1 MTNLGPTFLLKDT
14 DPATPVRV
22 SPPRSKDIT
31 PFLRDRNRALEMMTF
46 GLLEMTPVAGCG
58 VGVREGRGVP
68 VGLGVAVGVGVGVA
82 VAVAAGAAGAA
93 GAASG
98 SGVGDGVGVGVG
110 GGKGVLDGSGVGT
123 GLAVG
128 AALGVGEGVG
138 VGVGVR
144 VGERV
149 DASAASAASAV
160 SVGSAEPGGAGVGST
175 AQAARAMTAASHSS
189 IVAGLIMCISM
200 LLITFM
206 APFSPRGQSGV
217 NGQALP
223 VVASMATASA
233 YFSAMR
239 SGFPEIVA
247 ICL

>member
-1 MTNLGPTFLLKDT
+1 
-14 DPATPVRV
+14 
-22 SPPRSKDIT
+22 
-31 PFLRDRNRALEMMTF
+31 MTF

-149 DASAASAASAV
+149 DACAASAV
-160 SVGSAEPGGAGVGST
+160 SVGSAEPGGAVVGST